1 MKGGGGIGPASAYPR
16 CEKSHRATITTAP
29 RARKPRNPGRHA
41 GPLVAADAT
50 MGRHPH
56 PPRRHATDPLRPA
69 RLGPPRLDAARRRR
83 AIPGEPGRS
92 EEHTSELQSREN
104 LVCRL
109 LLE

>member
-1 MKGGGGIGPASAYPR
+1 MLATRASVISMGSLLKNEGRWWHWTGIGVPTMR
-16 CEKSHRATITTAP
+16 KRHCATITTAP

-56 PPRRHATDPLRPA
+56 PPLRHATDPLRPA

-83 AIPGEPGRS
+83 AI
-92 EEHTSELQSREN
+92 
-104 LVCRL
+104 
-109 LLE
+109 